1 MGKKKIEIKNNF
13 LTKIFHTKNKY
24 YEMDLNY
31 LNDQEFDLMSL
42 PDGSPYSQGIQVMD
56 YSDYSC
62 PPSVSQV
69 EIKRERASPV
79 SSDPYPRRRPGR
91 LPAKPDE
98 SLDEVE
104 YERRARRR
112 ERNRLAA
119 ARCRER
125 RLEKVSTLED
135 QIKNLKAGKQKLA
148 EENKALQEELR
159 RLRFQVQIQP
169 GKPAPAQY
177 INTAPP
183 CYQDVVNNDVGYT
196 VTFTPLLMDKS
207 FEFPLVQ
214 KSDLDK
220 VRNESLTDFNQL
232 LTCL

>member
-1 MGKKKIEIKNNF
+1 MGRKKIEIKNNF
-13 LTKIFHTKNKY
+13 LTKIFQTKNKY

-42 PDGSPYSQGIQVMD
+42 PDGSPYSHGIQVMD

-104 YERRARRR
+104 YERRVRRR

-148 EENKALQEELR
+148 EENKALQEELDD
-159 RLRFQVQIQP
+159 F
-169 GKPAPAQY
+169 GFK
-177 INTAPP
+177 
-183 CYQDVVNNDVGYT
+183 
-196 VTFTPLLMDKS
+196 FKS
-207 FEFPLVQ
+207 NQE
-214 KSDLDK
+214 
-220 VRNESLTDFNQL
+220 NQL
-232 LTCL
+232 HRSNQNRFNLSTLRHHATK

>member
-1 MGKKKIEIKNNF
+1 MN
-13 LTKIFHTKNKY
+13 Y
-24 YEMDLNY
+24 NY
-31 LNDQEFDLMSL
+31 LANDQEFDLLSL
-42 PDGSPYSQGIQVMD
+42 PEGSPYSNGITVGDYQD
-56 YSDYSC
+56 YSS
-62 PPSVSQV
+62 PPSVASV
-69 EIKRERASPV
+69 EIKRETMSPIRAE
-79 SSDPYPRRRPGR
+79 PYPRRRPGR
-91 LPAKPDE
+91 LPAKLDE
-98 SLDEVE
+98 ELDEVE
-104 YERRARRR
+104 YERRIRRR

-125 RLEKVSTLED
+125 RLEKVAVLED
-135 QIKNLKAGKQKLA
+135 QIKTLKVGKQKLA
-148 EENKALQEELR
+148 DENKALQEELQK
-159 RLRFQVQIQP
+159 LRFQIQIQP
-169 GKPAPAQY
+169 TTQNTPVNREEPVKF

-183 CYQDVVNNDVGYT
+183 CYQDVVSNDVGYT